1 MAKTIVIKLKKAGR
15 RANVFSISDDM
26 GNILAT
32 DVPKSQL
39 ISGLALSVNDS
50 VNVIVIT
57 SSCSGNVI
65 NIGTTSNS
73 CSGVWNIPVTTITN
87 PELAAIKFQDSNT
100 ASLWRH
106 LTNPV
111 IYNTYY
117 GCVKPYIIEYPFAY
131 QYYDEILQNVKDY
144 TKAYKYL
151 PTDDG
156 VFNYNRRIAINDYFN
171 KAVLYNDQQSTG
183 VLELVA
189 KPMNNLKEYLKY
201 PIYNTS
207 SKTIT
212 FTKSDN
218 FYQYNTFWGL
228 VKNKQVPLFIKSCE
242 TMSIDKLVN
251 QENMDYGK
259 RSFKK
264 EPLRAKD
271 LKVRH
276 ILDNKDDVHLV
287 SQFIYTPAQIS
298 YK

>member
-1 MAKTIVIKLKKAGR
+1 
-15 RANVFSISDDM
+15 
-26 GNILAT
+26 
-32 DVPKSQL
+32 
-39 ISGLALSVNDS
+39 
-50 VNVIVIT
+50 
-57 SSCSGNVI
+57 VI
-65 NIGTTSNS
+65 NCCGS
-73 CSGVWNIPVTTITN
+73 VWNIPVTTITK
-87 PELAAIKFQDSNT
+87 PELAAIKFQEVNT
-100 ASLWRH
+100 ASIWRH

-117 GCVKPYIIEYPFAY
+117 GCIRPYIIEYPFAY
-131 QYYDEILQNVKDY
+131 QYNDEILQNVKDY
-144 TKAYKYL
+144 TKAYTYL
-151 PTDDG
+151 PSDDG
-156 VFNYNRRIAINDYFN
+156 VFNDNRKISINGYFN

-201 PIYNTS
+201 PVYNAD

-212 FTKSDN
+212 YTKSDN

-228 VKNKQVPLFIKSCE
+228 VKDKSLPLFTKTCE
-242 TMSIDKLVN
+242 SMSIDKIVN
-251 QENMDYGK
+251 QANMDYSK

-276 ILDNKDDVHLV
+276 ILDDKSNVHLT
-287 SQFIYTPAQIS
+287 SQFIVAPAQIS

>member
-1 MAKTIVIKLKKAGR
+1 M
-15 RANVFSISDDM
+15 FSISDDR

-32 DVPKSQL
+32 DVPKSTL
-39 ISGLALSVNDS
+39 VSGLALSVDDS
-50 VNVIVIT
+50 VRVVVLT
-57 SSCSGNVI
+57 STGI
-65 NIGTTSNS
+65 NCCGS
-73 CSGVWNIPVTTITN
+73 VWNIPVTTITK
-87 PELAAIKFQDSNT
+87 PELAAIKFQEVNT

-106 LTNPV
+106 ISNPV

-117 GCVKPYIIEYPFAY
+117 GCIRPYIIEYPFAY
-131 QYYDEILQNVKDY
+131 QYNDEILQNVKDY
-144 TKAYKYL
+144 TKAFTYL
-151 PTDDG
+151 PSDDG
-156 VFNYNRRIAINDYFN
+156 IFNDNRKISINGYFN

-201 PIYNTS
+201 PVYNTD

-212 FTKSDN
+212 YTKSDN

-228 VKNKQVPLFIKSCE
+228 VKDKSLPLFTKSCE
-242 TMSIDKLVN
+242 SMSIDKIVN
-251 QENMDYGK
+251 QVNMDYSK

-276 ILDNKDDVHLV
+276 ILDNKSDVHLT
-287 SQFIYTPAQIS
+287 SQFIVTPAQIS